1 MATYVITIPGTF
13 LQEISDASR
22 NTLLRKL
29 RPSDPRQTPLGEA
42 EDLDLLTV
50 NENRTFSIRLEV
62 AADNIHSAE
71 ESAKQTASAALR
83 EAGFSDR
90 TAPLGPAT
98 VTGLDTE
105 A

>member
-13 LQEISDASR
+13 LQEITDTAR
-22 NTLLRKL
+22 TTLLRQL
-29 RPSDPRQTPLGEA
+29 RPADPKQTAFGEA

-50 NENRTFSIRLEV
+50 NENGTFSIRLEV
-62 AADNIHSAE
+62 EADDIRGAE
-71 ESAKQTASAALR
+71 EHAKATASAALR
-83 EAGFSDR
+83 DAGFSDR

-98 VTGLDTE
+98 VTGIDTG